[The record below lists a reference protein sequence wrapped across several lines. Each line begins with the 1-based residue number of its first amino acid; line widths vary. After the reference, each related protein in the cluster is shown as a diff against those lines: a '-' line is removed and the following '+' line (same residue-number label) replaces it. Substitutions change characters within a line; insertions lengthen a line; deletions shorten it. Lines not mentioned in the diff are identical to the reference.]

1 MKGKAFHTVRW
12 LSRLSPEIRHLFSFR
27 TYLNDMTTLGT
38 GGPAEFLA
46 KPLTQKDLVD
56 ILTFCHEEGFPFWL
70 LGGGSNVLVPD
81 EGLPG
86 ITIQTKGLNGIFW
99 EEKGD
104 SVIVYSGSGTFLAS
118 LLGLSLRRGWS
129 GLEFTAGIPGTLG
142 GALAGNAGADGFS
155 LGDLVRNVKVIQED
169 GIVIDRPRHEIE
181 FSYRFSSIGTEKVAI
196 SGCCL
201 VLERSSPFEVAEE
214 VRRFLSH
221 RKGQPRGVK
230 TAGCIFK
237 NPDGASAGKLL
248 DEAGCKGMESGGA
261 VVSMKH
267 ANFIEN
273 RGSASTKDILSLI
286 ERCRTKVFQNSGVKL
301 VTEIRF
307 LGDLSDAET
316 PF

>member
-1 MKGKAFHTVRW
+1 MRW
-12 LSRLSPEIRHLFSFR
+12 LSRLSLEIRHLFSFR

-46 KPLTQKDLVD
+46 RPLTQKDLVA
-56 ILTFCHEEGFPFWL
+56 ILAFCREEGVPFWL

-86 ITIQTKGLNGIFW
+86 ITIQTKGLNEIFW
-99 EEKGD
+99 EETGD
-104 SVIVYSGSGTFLAS
+104 SVLVYSGSGTFLAS

-155 LGDLVRNVKVIQED
+155 LGDLVRNVRVIQEG
-169 GIVIDRPRHEIE
+169 GIVIDRPGDKID
-181 FSYRFSSIGTEKVAI
+181 FSYRFSSLGLEKVAI
-196 SGCCL
+196 SGCSL
-201 VLERSSPFEVAEE
+201 VLRKSTPSKVAEE
-214 VRRFLSH
+214 ARRFLSY

-237 NPDGASAGKLL
+237 NPEGASAGKLL

-286 ERCRTKVFQNSGVKL
+286 ELCRTKVFQNSGVNL
-301 VTEIRF
+301 VKEIRF

-316 PF
+316 PD